1 MHRMGEVC
9 EICRFYAFFLLLIL
23 IQKINT
29 VVILYDNKVKK
40 SPFLSGKIERQVLL

>member
-9 EICRFYAFFLLLIL
+9 EICRFYAFFLFLIL

-29 VVILYDNKVKK
+29 VVILYDNRVKTL
-40 SPFLSGKIERQVLL
+40 FLNGKIERQVLL